1 MKKGYIVS
9 FVLGALTLSIT
20 AVGINTV
27 RGIVVSKDKEVAGEK
42 SYSKLDV
49 LQKYI
54 DTFYLDSDEVKK
66 EDLAN
71 GIYKGYIS
79 ALGDPYSQYFT
90 KEEYEELMESTSG
103 EYKGIGVIVSQDD
116 KTGVITL
123 ISVYDNTPAKE
134 VGLKDGDILYKVKG
148 EEVTGKDLDKVVS
161 EIRGAE
167 GSKVNIEIFR
177 ESTNEYLE
185 FDVERRT
192 IEIPTV
198 NSEMI
203 DEKNKIGYIQ
213 VLQFDSNTDE
223 IFTKQL
229 KKLLDE
235 GMKSVIFDLRNN
247 PGGSYDT
254 VCNML
259 DELLPEGTLV
269 YTLDKNGK
277 KEVETSDASCIDIPM
292 AVLMNGNSASASEIF
307 AGAIQDYKAGT
318 IIGTQ
323 SFGKGIVQSVFGL
336 EDGSA
341 IKLTVSKYYTP
352 NGENIHKKGIT
363 PDVEVEDNADTKEDE
378 QLDEALKQLRK

>member
-198 NSEMI
+198 NSKMI
-203 DEKNKIGYIQ
+203 DEENKIGYIQ